1 MTGEPS
7 NLTRLLE
14 KIDQAAEGRDMVSL
28 GIIMETVGTRSFG
41 PLLLM
46 IGLILFSPLSGIPGI
61 PTSSGLI
68 VAIITIQMLLRKKQ
82 LWLPSRLLERS
93 FPPRKILRT
102 TRRLRRPARFI
113 DRGLRPRLTIIFRDP
128 GLYIMAGV
136 CLLISIGMPAMELIP
151 FSATAAGGAFTVFGL
166 SIISRDGFLALLAF
180 GFTALTLGLIAGS
193 IF

>member
-1 MTGEPS
+1 MTRETS
-7 NLTRLLE
+7 NLTQLLE

-28 GIIMETVGTRSFG
+28 SIIMETVGTRSFG

-93 FPPRKILRT
+93 FSPRKILRT

-113 DRGLRPRLTIIFRDP
+113 DHGLRPRLTIVFRGP

-136 CLLISIGMPAMELIP
+136 CLLISIGMPAMELVP
-151 FSATAAGGAFTVFGL
+151 FSATAAGVAFTVFGL
-166 SIISRDGFLALLAF
+166 SIISRDGLLALLAF